1 MSDGDEG
8 GFGPSQYSSSM
19 VNTVLGL
26 SSIML
31 YGELDKSTDAAHP
44 EEQGLLVPVGTQGKT
59 RRIQQ

>member
-1 MSDGDEG
+1 
-8 GFGPSQYSSSM
+8 M